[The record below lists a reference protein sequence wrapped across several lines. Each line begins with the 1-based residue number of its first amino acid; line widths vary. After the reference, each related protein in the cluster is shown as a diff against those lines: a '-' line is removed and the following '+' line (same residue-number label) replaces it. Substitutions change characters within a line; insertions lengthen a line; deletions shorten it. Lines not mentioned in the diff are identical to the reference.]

1 MSPSNDKKTASP
13 PIFSIE
19 APYIFQN
26 YKESFNIMLIVR
38 QLQAWYSV

>member
-1 MSPSNDKKTASP
+1 MSPSNDKKRLHLLSSALKT
-13 PIFSIE
+13 
-19 APYIFQN
+19 PYIFQN